1 MDNAPPTTTT
11 LKEEFLQSQSLILST
26 TLVPSQA
33 FRDANKVA
41 EGSLPDRLIDQVTQH
56 VDSQVQLH
64 GKRVLAPQANRAVAE
79 QISDRY
85 IKDVERRMEREAL
98 AESGIRKDA
107 DLADQAVIATLPE
120 TWSDEKEVS
129 SRPTEAKRYADA
141 VQQLLALN
149 QQRSELKQRVE
160 RLRNMKTTID
170 PLQTTEG
177 GAGIQEN
184 LVTRNGEM
192 EKELEKMR
200 ILLARV
206 AGRVGALPDK
216 PSSRNNDTD
225 LLGGGMKR
233 SIDDFLNDPQVFPRQ

>member
-1 MDNAPPTTTT
+1 MTY
-11 LKEEFLQSQSLILST
+11 KLINN
-26 TLVPSQA
+26 V
-33 FRDANKVA
+33 
-41 EGSLPDRLIDQVTQH
+41 
-56 VDSQVQLH
+56 
-64 GKRVLAPQANRAVAE
+64 
-79 QISDRY
+79 
-85 IKDVERRMEREAL
+85 
-98 AESGIRKDA
+98 
-107 DLADQAVIATLPE
+107 ADQTVIATLPE

-129 SRPTEAKRYADA
+129 NRPTEAKRYADA

-216 PSSRNNDTD
+216 PSNRNNDTN

>member
-1 MDNAPPTTTT
+1 MTY
-11 LKEEFLQSQSLILST
+11 KLINN
-26 TLVPSQA
+26 V
-33 FRDANKVA
+33 
-41 EGSLPDRLIDQVTQH
+41 
-56 VDSQVQLH
+56 
-64 GKRVLAPQANRAVAE
+64 
-79 QISDRY
+79 
-85 IKDVERRMEREAL
+85 
-98 AESGIRKDA
+98 
-107 DLADQAVIATLPE
+107 ADQTVIATLPE

-129 SRPTEAKRYADA
+129 NRPMEAKRYADA

-149 QQRSELKQRVE
+149 QQREELKQRVE

-206 AGRVGALPDK
+206 AGRVGAIPDK
-216 PSSRNNDTD
+216 PSNRNNDTN

>member
-1 MDNAPPTTTT
+1 MAY
-11 LKEEFLQSQSLILST
+11 KLINN
-26 TLVPSQA
+26 V
-33 FRDANKVA
+33 
-41 EGSLPDRLIDQVTQH
+41 
-56 VDSQVQLH
+56 
-64 GKRVLAPQANRAVAE
+64 
-79 QISDRY
+79 
-85 IKDVERRMEREAL
+85 
-98 AESGIRKDA
+98 
-107 DLADQAVIATLPE
+107 ADQTVIATLPE

-129 SRPTEAKRYADA
+129 NRPTEAKRYADA

-177 GAGIQEN
+177 GVGIQEN

-216 PSSRNNDTD
+216 PSNRNNDTN

>member
-1 MDNAPPTTTT
+1 MAY
-11 LKEEFLQSQSLILST
+11 KLINN
-26 TLVPSQA
+26 V
-33 FRDANKVA
+33 
-41 EGSLPDRLIDQVTQH
+41 
-56 VDSQVQLH
+56 
-64 GKRVLAPQANRAVAE
+64 
-79 QISDRY
+79 
-85 IKDVERRMEREAL
+85 
-98 AESGIRKDA
+98 
-107 DLADQAVIATLPE
+107 ADQTVIATLPE

-129 SRPTEAKRYADA
+129 NRPTEAKRYADA

-216 PSSRNNDTD
+216 PSNRNNDTN